1 MRTMFD
7 PKSVLL
13 GAMVAVVLG
22 CAVGAGDSADP
33 DHRADPAISRF
44 QINSNE
50 QHAFVLDTATGQVWE
65 RYLPPNQGSTS
76 SNFTERKLDDQ
87 P

>member
-1 MRTMFD
+1 MKTTID

-13 GAMVAVVLG
+13 GAMAAVVLG
-22 CAVGAGDSADP
+22 CAFGAGDSAGR

-50 QHAFVLDTATGQVWE
+50 QHVFVLDTATGQVWE
-65 RYLPPNQGSTS
+65 NYLPPNQGSTS
-76 SNFTERKLDDQ
+76 SNFMEPKSVDQ